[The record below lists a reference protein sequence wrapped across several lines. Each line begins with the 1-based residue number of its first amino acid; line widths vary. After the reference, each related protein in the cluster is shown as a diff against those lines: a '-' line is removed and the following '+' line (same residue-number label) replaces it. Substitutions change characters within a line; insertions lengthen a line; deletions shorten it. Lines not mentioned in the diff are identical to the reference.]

1 MARVRPEAHWRDSAR
16 ATRFFIIDYRA
27 AFPFLLFLL
36 HIRWWT
42 FILALV
48 TMVFLA
54 VLERYGFTVI
64 VFARM
69 FRSILAGPRKISI
82 PWWKT

>member
-1 MARVRPEAHWRDSAR
+1 MARITPEASWRDSAR
-16 ATRFFIIDYRA
+16 LTRFFIIDYRA

-42 FILALV
+42 FLIALV
-48 TMVFLA
+48 TVIFLA
-54 VLERYGFTVI
+54 ILERYGFTVT
-64 VFARM
+64 VFARL
-69 FRSILAGPRKISI
+69 FRSILAGSRKTSI